1 MTVTIRLTANVSEV
15 VRFPGDKG
23 GDPRN
28 VGEVYIEAYA
38 PVSLMG
44 RLSEQ
49 AGVVRVR
56 EIIPAKLEF
65 GPVTSQ
71 GVQATWRP
79 LGTTPATRAKFGV
92 AYGRWKTLKAQL
104 ALTLLCPSPQ
114 LLVAPWGC

>member
-1 MTVTIRLTANVSEV
+1 MAVTIHLTANVSEV
-15 VRFPGDKG
+15 VRFPGDRDD
-23 GDPRN
+23 DPRN

-38 PVSLMG
+38 QKSLMG

-71 GVQATWRP
+71 GVQATRPP
-79 LGTTPATRAKFGV
+79 LGTTPATRAKAIRRG
-92 AYGRWKTLKAQL
+92 
-104 ALTLLCPSPQ
+104 
-114 LLVAPWGC
+114 